1 MQDGPIV
8 VRLTARPA
16 VCSSAV
22 PDRDFRSEELT
33 FMPNL
38 RGRRQLCAWAL
49 LSLLFAAP
57 FANATTNR
65 REVNVVDLVAN
76 SELIL
81 RGTVTKVSDGIDS
94 RGIPYTEVTMH
105 ISESIRGQVGS
116 EYTFRQFGLLKPRD
130 MGNGMT
136 NLMVT
141 PAGWPTY
148 TQGEETILFLNKKAA
163 WTGLQT
169 TVGLSQGKFRVSMA
183 SAVNQANNAGLFKNV
198 VIDPTLLG
206 TKEQRAL
213 QTQQGPVNV
222 NAFMSLVKQAVDGQ
236 WVQSGRMKHVEK

>member
-1 MQDGPIV
+1 M
-8 VRLTARPA
+8 
-16 VCSSAV
+16 SK
-22 PDRDFRSEELT
+22 
-33 FMPNL
+33 L
-38 RGRRQLCAWAL
+38 RGRRRLCAWAL
-49 LSLLFAAP
+49 LCLLFAAT

-76 SELIL
+76 SDMIL
-81 RGTVTKVSDGIDS
+81 RGTVTKVSDGVDS

-105 ISESIRGQVGS
+105 VSDAIRGQVTG

-169 TVGLSQGKFRVSMA
+169 TVGLAQGKFKVSMA
-183 SAVNQANNAGLFKNV
+183 GAVNQANNAGLFKNV
-198 VIDPTLLG
+198 AVDPALLG
-206 TKEQRAL
+206 AKEQRAM

-222 NAFMSLVKQAVDGQ
+222 NAFVSLVKQAVTEN
-236 WVQSGRMKHVEK
+236 WVQTGRMKHVEK